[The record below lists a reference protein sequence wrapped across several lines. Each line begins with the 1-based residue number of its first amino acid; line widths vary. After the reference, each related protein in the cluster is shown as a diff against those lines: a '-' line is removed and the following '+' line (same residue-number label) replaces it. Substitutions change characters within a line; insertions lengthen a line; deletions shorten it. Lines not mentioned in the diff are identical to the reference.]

1 MESQSPL
8 KGTLIVIPA
17 FNEAGNLAVVLAE
30 IRGTFPGTATLVV
43 DDGST
48 DGTSK
53 VAASWGIP
61 VLTLPFNLG
70 VGAAMRLG
78 FKYAQKNGFTSVI
91 QVDADGQ
98 HVPGE
103 IYKLLDKLTDND
115 VVIGSR
121 FAKGATSFDVGGIR
135 RVAMRILAYLLSR
148 ITKSSLSDVTSG
160 FRASGPRAISLFATS
175 YPPEY
180 LGDTIESLVIAH
192 RNKLSIAEVPTT
204 IRERNSGSSSQST
217 LNALVY
223 TLRALVVIFLS
234 LLHRA
239 PKPEIEQVDRNDQ

>member
-1 MESQSPL
+1 MDSRQISQNVL
-8 KGTLIVIPA
+8 VVIPA
-17 FNEAGNLAVVLAE
+17 FNEARNIGIVLDELKRTQPDLSVV
-30 IRGTFPGTATLVV
+30 VV

-53 VAASWGIP
+53 VAAAMGIP

-78 FKYAQKNGFTSVI
+78 FKFAQQNGFQTVV

-98 HVPGE
+98 HVPSE
-103 IYKLLDKLTDND
+103 INTLLVKLNEHD

-121 FAKGATSFDVGGIR
+121 FAQGASTFDVGGTR
-135 RVAMRILAYLLSR
+135 RIAMRFLAFLLSK
-148 ITKSSLSDVTSG
+148 ITKSDLTDVTSG
-160 FRASGPRAISLFATS
+160 FRASGPRAIKLFATS

-192 RNKLSIAEVPTT
+192 RNKLSIVEVPTT
-204 IRERNSGSSSQST
+204 IRERNSGTSSQST
-217 LNALVY
+217 FKALIY
-223 TLRALVVIFLS
+223 TLRALAVIFLS
-234 LLHRA
+234 VLHRA
-239 PKPEIEQVDRNDQ
+239 PESEIELVGKK